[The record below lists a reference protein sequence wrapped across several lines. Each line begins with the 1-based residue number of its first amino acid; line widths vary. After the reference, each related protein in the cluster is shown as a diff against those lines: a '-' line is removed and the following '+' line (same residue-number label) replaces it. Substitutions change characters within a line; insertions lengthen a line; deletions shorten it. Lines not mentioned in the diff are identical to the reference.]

1 MTPERIDKLTRVALN
16 RRFDITVI
24 LENVHDPHNI
34 SAVLRSCDAVGIA
47 EVFVIDD
54 IVKYSKRNGKR
65 SSSSANK
72 WVDVKLFKTI
82 DDCLLEVRKKYD
94 KLLCTHLNADAVGLY
109 DSNFIDGSIAL
120 VFGNEHDG
128 VSTELLSKCDGNIY
142 IPQIGMISSLNISV
156 ACAVTLYEVFRQRI
170 NLDESYMQSQ
180 KQELL
185 NSWLTNQEFI

>member
-1 MTPERIDKLTRVALN
+1 MTPERLDKLTRVAMN

-47 EVFVIDD
+47 EVYVIDD
-54 IVKYSKRNGKR
+54 VIKYSKRNGKR

-72 WVDVKLFKTI
+72 WVDVKLYKTI
-82 DDCLLEVRKKYD
+82 DECLTEVRKKYN
-94 KLLCTHLNADAVGLY
+94 KLLCTHLNAEAIGLY
-109 DSNFIDGSIAL
+109 ENNFSEGSIAL

-128 VSTELLSKCDGNIY
+128 VSTELLSKCDGNIF

-170 NLDESYMQSQ
+170 NLNENYMQPQ
-180 KQELL
+180 KQQLL
-185 NSWLTNQEFI
+185 DSWLTNHELI